1 MKLLEELATRAWLL
15 QYGSSARHL
24 FPLERRLLDELI
36 ASLSV
41 GIGAV
46 IRKQVQSYN
55 LFQRD
60 GNHQRLDFYSKTLWR
75 TTFPESL
82 RLSVSRSEFRL
93 MTAAFRVRGGGP
105 ERHVVFWCVNGR
117 LSLMSFNDS
126 YRSIREETDIEFLKK
141 TVAVP
146 PLDRQP
152 PERP

>member
-1 MKLLEELATRAWLL
+1 MNGLAKLTNRLWLL
-15 QYGSSARHL
+15 QYGASATRL
-24 FPLERRLLDELI
+24 FPLEKRLLEELVG
-36 ASLSV
+36 SLP
-41 GIGAV
+41 GHLCTA
-46 IRKQVQSYN
+46 IRRQIEDFN
-55 LFQRD
+55 LFRRD

-82 RLSVSRSEFRL
+82 RLSVLHRELRL
-93 MTAAFRVRGGGP
+93 MTAAFRLRGGGP

-117 LSLMSFNDS
+117 LSLMSLNDA